1 MLGSVEIIGKGICL
15 RRVILELCPLGHRHR
30 SRALD
35 RLSWALTSRFTQ
47 RGNIDDF
54 DEGIQFYREA
64 ASSCHN
70 GHTGRDVFLNNLAFS
85 LKVRFDHQGKH
96 NDLNEAISLYEEV
109 LRLCPVGHKYHRD
122 SSLDNVTRFKKCGHT
137 DDIT

>member
-1 MLGSVEIIGKGICL
+1 
-15 RRVILELCPLGHRHR
+15 
-30 SRALD
+30 
-35 RLSWALTSRFTQ
+35 
-47 RGNIDDF
+47 
-54 DEGIQFYREA
+54 
-64 ASSCHN
+64 
-70 GHTGRDVFLNNLAFS
+70 LAFS

-122 SSLDNVTRFKKCGHT
+122 SSLDNVTRFEKCGHT